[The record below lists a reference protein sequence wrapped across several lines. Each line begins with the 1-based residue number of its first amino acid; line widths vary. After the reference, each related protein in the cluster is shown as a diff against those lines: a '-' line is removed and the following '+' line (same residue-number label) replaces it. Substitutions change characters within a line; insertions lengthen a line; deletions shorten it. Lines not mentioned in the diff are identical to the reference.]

1 MVSTIRC
8 KGEKVCVL
16 FGMGLVATSLLKL
29 VVRMLPESVSCSKEM
44 CQDVQGVFGWLVDG
58 NYIGPNLYK
67 GSDSDF
73 FRNRYWK
80 DIHIYIFEIT
90 FLLVTSTHKIL
101 SYTFIYICTI
111 HSWSGNTGRAISWC
125 CGTRRGSWGR
135 YIYIYTYRGMTSSR
149 PQALFDRNWCRYW
162 SLEFM
167 VDVTLRMRSSWGVGS
182 NTNV

>member
-1 MVSTIRC
+1 MSREEEFHDSFSHVMVSTIRC

-73 FRNRYWK
+73 FRNRY
-80 DIHIYIFEIT
+80 
-90 FLLVTSTHKIL
+90 
-101 SYTFIYICTI
+101 
-111 HSWSGNTGRAISWC
+111 
-125 CGTRRGSWGR
+125 
-135 YIYIYTYRGMTSSR
+135 
-149 PQALFDRNWCRYW
+149 
-162 SLEFM
+162 
-167 VDVTLRMRSSWGVGS
+167 
-182 NTNV
+182 